1 VDGRN
6 EDVAGFVVVELDDE
20 FCQVGFQGGD
30 TAFFQVFVHAD
41 FLAMDLTL
49 TTSWAPSAVM
59 SEWMMA
65 LASAASRA

>member
-41 FLAMDLTL
+41 FLGGHGLDLDDL
-49 TTSWAPSAVM
+49 LGAFGGD
-59 SEWMMA
+59 E
-65 LASAASRA
+65 

>member
-1 VDGRN
+1 MPIFWV
-6 EDVAGFVVVELDDE
+6 
-20 FCQVGFQGGD
+20 
-30 TAFFQVFVHAD
+30 
-41 FLAMDLTL
+41 AMDLTL